1 MVKYQSVSKYY
12 KNDCRRLAK
21 INVINPLTL
30 IFHLLLITDIF
41 YDIYKNF
48 DTAWFG
54 SYHFTFMTL
63 RKKPRKLNKTQPWE
77 NLGMSHDSY
86 YYSNTLWK
94 FHAHSLHGI
103 LFIKSMILQ
112 GFDQKIQYF
121 EESVLRHYLLS
132 GNHTWYKQKTLP
144 KLGQ

>member
-1 MVKYQSVSKYY
+1 MWKQIEK
-12 KNDCRRLAK
+12 KKKKKKKLLAK

-30 IFHLLLITDIF
+30 IFHLLLISDIF

-77 NLGMSHDSY
+77 NFGMSHDSY

-94 FHAHSLHGI
+94 FHAHSLHGV
-103 LFIKSMILQ
+103 LFVKSMIL
-112 GFDQKIQYF
+112 
-121 EESVLRHYLLS
+121 
-132 GNHTWYKQKTLP
+132 
-144 KLGQ
+144 